1 MTRISQSLE
10 RSGSIYLALNFLP
23 KKEALV
29 AILLYMKNQQVN
41 SLLPWPSAVH
51 AVPCRVFISY
61 LVRLRG
67 QQQRFVE
74 IKLKRRS
81 LRLSEASC
89 LQFLHTPLCMKPSET
104 KIRVN
109 VEGR

>member
-29 AILLYMKNQQVN
+29 AILLYMKNQQVTD

-89 LQFLHTPLCMKPSET
+89 LQF
-104 KIRVN
+104 
-109 VEGR
+109 